1 MRMRRAA
8 RALAGLTAAAMLL
21 PVAGC
26 MPQDKAVGDTHET
39 SEAIAHDGV
48 DRNDVGV
55 GVVGS
60 ARPANADRD
69 SDMVHALRQ
78 EGMQP
83 MYAAANGDADSQQK
97 GVEGFVRRNVK
108 IIVISVDDPNGWDDA
123 LGKARQA
130 GIPVVLMESSISPD
144 DRTLY
149 AARFH
154 IVEQGTTP
162 KGGADGIGDALMDI
176 IDDKPHARDMNVM
189 LTGVHG

>member
-1 MRMRRAA
+1 MAA
-8 RALAGLTAAAMLL
+8 TMLL
-21 PVAGC
+21 PLAGC
-26 MPQDKAVGDTHET
+26 MPQDRAVGDTHET
-39 SEAIAHDGV
+39 PEAIAHDGV

-60 ARPANADRD
+60 AKPVNADRD
-69 SDMVHALRQ
+69 SDMVRALRQ

-83 MYAAANGDADSQQK
+83 MYAAANGDAGSQQK

-108 IIVISVDDPNGWDDA
+108 IIVLCADSPTGWDEA
-123 LGKARQA
+123 LGKARRA
-130 GIPVVLMESSISPD
+130 GIPVVLMESSIRPD
-144 DRTLY
+144 NRTLY

-154 IVEQGTTP
+154 VVEQGTTP

-176 IDDKPHARDMNVM
+176 IDDKPHAKDMNVM